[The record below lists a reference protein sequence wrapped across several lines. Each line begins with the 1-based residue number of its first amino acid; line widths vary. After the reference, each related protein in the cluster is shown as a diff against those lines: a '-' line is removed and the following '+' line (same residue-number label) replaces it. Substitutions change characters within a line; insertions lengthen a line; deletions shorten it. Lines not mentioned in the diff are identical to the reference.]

1 MPANYNFTQDGRIY
15 SFDDVFVNRDTFD
28 TSTPTGLPG
37 NFKTPSQD
45 LLDYFLTESE
55 IKEVEDI
62 GDK

>member
-37 NFKTPSQD
+37 NFKTSSQD
-45 LLDYFLTESE
+45 LLDYFITESE